1 MKRTFCLLLGSG
13 VKPHYL
19 LLVFLAFGVIVAS
32 RSLAQKSDAP
42 RWEDYPADVWA
53 GKAVLLD
60 LRSHPLA
67 RTFRTHLRENMKA
80 EGINFAGH
88 YTFAAVGCGT
98 GCSISAIID
107 ARTGRA
113 YFPKVLSGWTG
124 IVGDFDRFEEY
135 EQQTRTDSR
144 LLRMLGRPNIGRRN
158 EERYGPSGVYYYE
171 WIDNRLRLIKFVHV
185 GSYPNADPADQIVDA
200 GD

>member
-1 MKRTFCLLLGSG
+1 MKRTFCLALALLALG
-13 VKPHYL
+13 VL
-19 LLVFLAFGVIVAS
+19 DSS

-42 RWEDYPADVWA
+42 RWEDYPAEVWA

-67 RTFRTHLRENMKA
+67 RTFETRLREAMKA

-88 YTFAAVGCGT
+88 YTFATVGCGA
-98 GCSISAIID
+98 GCSVNSIID

-113 YFPKVLSGWTG
+113 HFPKALTGWTG
-124 IVGDFDRFEEY
+124 IVGDFDRYEEY
-135 EQQTRTDSR
+135 EQQTRADSR

-158 EERYGPSGVYYYE
+158 EERYGPSGIYYYE
-171 WIDNRLRLIKFVHV
+171 WTNNRLRLVKFVHV
-185 GSYPNADPADQIVDA
+185 GSYPNADPA
-200 GD
+200 GRSN

>member
-1 MKRTFCLLLGSG
+1 MKRTFCLALA
-13 VKPHYL
+13 
-19 LLVFLAFGVIVAS
+19 FLALGVIASS

-42 RWEDYPADVWA
+42 RFEDYPADVWA

-67 RTFRTHLRENMKA
+67 RTFRTRLREDLKT

-88 YTFAAVGCGT
+88 YTFATVGCGA
-98 GCSISAIID
+98 GCSINAFID

-113 YFPKVLSGWTG
+113 HFPKALSGWTR
-124 IVGDFDRFEEY
+124 IVGDFDKYEAY
-135 EQQTRTDSR
+135 EQQTRADSR

-158 EERYGPSGVYYYE
+158 EERHGPSGIYYYE
-171 WIDNRLRLIKFVHV
+171 WINNRLRLIKFVQV
-185 GSYPNADPADQIVDA
+185 GSYPNADPGGQTMEAK
-200 GD
+200 G